1 MALKFLYSSFE
12 YGFTKATTFVKNTFH
27 GNLEHRW
34 EECVKKREE
43 CVKKNES
50 VEKSVQFGEYL
61 LVCVDQ
67 LQEISFKTFKI

>member
-12 YGFTKATTFVKNTFH
+12 YGFTKATTFVKDTFH
-27 GNLEHRW
+27 GDLEHRW
-34 EECVKKREE
+34 EECEKN
-43 CVKKNES
+43 NES

-67 LQEISFKTFKI
+67 VQKISFKTFKI